1 MYIVCLLG
9 GPGAGMDFIKLTL
22 CYSDNNCHIIIANL
36 KGKEHKQS
44 FWSRTSISSIY
55 RVRLLSTLQY
65 LSNQIFHPAGE
76 LLRKECARPDS
87 PHAAFI
93 KERIAQGDV
102 VPYKLIMSLV
112 KSEMSSALRSDRWA
126 NGIGR
131 FILDGF
137 PRDLDQAHSFDSEV
151 SAFVSEFQIH

>member
-1 MYIVCLLG
+1 MLIQPIFATGKGTQAELLVKNLNFFHISCASIIYPYG
-9 GPGAGMDFIKLTL
+9 NLLT
-22 CYSDNNCHIIIANL
+22 S
-36 KGKEHKQS
+36 
-44 FWSRTSISSIY
+44 
-55 RVRLLSTLQY
+55 
-65 LSNQIFHPAGE
+65 FHPAGE

-87 PHAAFI
+87 PHATFI

-112 KSEMSSALRSDRWA
+112 KSEMSSALRSGRWA
-126 NGIGR
+126 NGIGK

-151 SAFVSEFQIH
+151 SAFVLGNFRFIDNAIVCRPLLCHLLGL

>member
-1 MYIVCLLG
+1 MQVWGFSSNSRYTNSTNICYRKRNPSRASGKEPQFLPHIVCVYYLPPTVAL
-9 GPGAGMDFIKLTL
+9 
-22 CYSDNNCHIIIANL
+22 
-36 KGKEHKQS
+36 
-44 FWSRTSISSIY
+44 
-55 RVRLLSTLQY
+55 LQY
-65 LSNQIFHPAGE
+65 IWSHTSFHPAGE

-87 PHAAFI
+87 PHATFI

-112 KSEMSSALRSDRWA
+112 KSEMSSALRSGRWA
-126 NGIGR
+126 NGIGK

-151 SAFVSEFQIH
+151 SIFRLGEFQIY